1 MSAHHPGGT
10 VVPTPH
16 SGPPR
21 NSISL
26 GMGSLTLRY
35 KAEDQWHGE
44 VLATVASEGFGGT
57 ASAWFKKADIS
68 SFADRM
74 SEYPLNEPPLSM
86 ASGYLSPWSGLERH
100 LSVAIL
106 PHDLRGNLRVVI
118 ELAPPPRGEDDLGTY
133 STVRTWFA
141 VTYTDL
147 ERFQCALR
155 RMLKDEAEEAIL
167 TDGG

>member
-1 MSAHHPGGT
+1 
-10 VVPTPH
+10 
-16 SGPPR
+16 
-21 NSISL
+21 
-26 GMGSLTLRY
+26 MGSLTLRY

-57 ASAWFKKADIS
+57 ASAWFNKADIS

-74 SEYPLNEPPLSM
+74 SEYPLSDPPLSL
-86 ASGYLSPWSGLERH
+86 ASGYVSPWGGLERH

-106 PHDLRGNLRVVI
+106 PHDLRGNIRVVI
-118 ELAPPPRGEDDLGTY
+118 DLAPPPRGDDDLGTY

-147 ERFQCALR
+147 ERFQRALR
-155 RMLKDEAEEAIL
+155 RMLKGEADEASL